1 VRRSWG
7 TVDERTPDPV
17 GRARPSVTTA
27 AEAGGRADV
36 EVLALSGGSLAD
48 LTLLGAAGVV
58 FAGVL
63 LLMARM
69 PRLAFAGWLVVLCFV
84 PVWVGITFVVGLEG
98 HVVATVGLVLSV
110 LPGLVRGNLLT
121 PPKLTWGDA
130 LFAAFLVVT
139 LVAILSGRVTFSA
152 TFVACVQWAAA
163 FLAGRL
169 VGYRVRLSW
178 VYGALA
184 VAFTV
189 VAALALVEFAVDW
202 NPFLDIPGEASL
214 RDTWGIVEFRG
225 GGGRTE
231 GAFGHSIAVGASLA
245 LAVPI
250 TLVAPFRS
258 SIRLSMLLL
267 MLSAAVVTFSRIGLV
282 TAVLGAV
289 LSVLFLRRQLPR
301 PMRVAATVGLVVV
314 AAGFVSL
321 ITSVFAAAGTE
332 ATNSADYRLQL
343 LGLIPDL
350 QPFGWASTAYQI
362 AGRTVLANVQTTDGS
377 LQTIDNA
384 LLLVGLSY
392 GWVPLALLL
401 LALLVAACMLF
412 SRQVTAPTIAL
423 VAQIPAF
430 ATVALITQYSTFTWF
445 VAGLAVFSQSVTTR
459 ESDISTCPGDT
470 RTPSSAERRQGSPE
484 LVGGITGTLSG
495 ALR

>member
-1 VRRSWG
+1 
-7 TVDERTPDPV
+7 VDERTPDPV

-48 LTLLGAAGVV
+48 LTLLGAVGVV
-58 FAGVL
+58 LAGVL

-98 HVVATVGLVLSV
+98 HVVATVGLLLSV

-139 LVAILSGRVTFSA
+139 LVAVLSGRVTFSA

-189 VAALALVEFAVDW
+189 VAVLALVEFAVGW
-202 NPFLDIPGEASL
+202 NPFLGISGDSSL
-214 RDTWGIVEFRG
+214 RGTWGVVEFRG

-231 GAFGHSIAVGASLA
+231 GAFGHSIALGAGLA
-245 LAVPI
+245 LAVP
-250 TLVAPFRS
+250 LALAAPFRTAV
-258 SIRLSMLLL
+258 RLPMVLL
-267 MLSAAVVTFSRIGLV
+267 MLAATVVTFSRIGLV
-282 TAVLGAV
+282 TAALGAV
-289 LSVLFLRRQLPR
+289 LAVLFLGSDLPR
-301 PMRVAATVGLVVV
+301 RLRVAVSAGLVVV
-314 AAGFVSL
+314 GIAFAPLVSG
-321 ITSVFAAAGTE
+321 VFAAAGSE
-332 ATNSADYRLQL
+332 AANSAGYRLQL
-343 LGLIPDL
+343 LALLPDL
-350 QPFGWASTAYQI
+350 QPFGWASTAYQV
-362 AGRTVLANVQTTDGS
+362 AGQTVLANVPTTDGL

-392 GWVPLALLL
+392 GWVPLVVLLL
-401 LALLVAACMLF
+401 GLLMAVRCLV
-412 SRQVTAPTIAL
+412 SGRVTAPTVSL

-445 VAGLAVFSQSVTTR
+445 VAGLAVFSQSVVTR
-459 ESDISTCPGDT
+459 ESDIPTWPGDT
-470 RTPSSAERRQGSPE
+470 RTPSAAERRQGSPE
-484 LVGGITGTLSG
+484 LVDGNTGTLSG